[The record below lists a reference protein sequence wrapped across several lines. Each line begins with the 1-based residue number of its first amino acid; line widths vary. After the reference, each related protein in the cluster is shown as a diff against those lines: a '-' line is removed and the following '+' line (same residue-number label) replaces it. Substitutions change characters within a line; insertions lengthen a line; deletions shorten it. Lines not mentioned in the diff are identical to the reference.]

1 MSKDQDNGKLA
12 FITTED
18 DQKNHIE
25 WTAYKSKLIA
35 AARAKKVNRAL
46 MFNKKQD
53 TEDKAD
59 VESLAKAW
67 AMLITPIHSAELVAT
82 LAGRFVD
89 EDAEAYDPA
98 GAYKYLCERFGN
110 QSKDLT
116 KIEDAYSNYNARVT
130 KGFGRLP
137 SEKDMDAVCTE
148 LRNLRL
154 VLTGSHR
161 EVPEKTAALDLVAM
175 LKTCHAEVRRTA
187 NDKIKDLG
195 GKREEVIPVEMA
207 ITSAVIQEVPIVVKA
222 DASDT
227 ELAAL
232 RAAVK
237 EQQATIAELQAK
249 SATSTR
255 TGRPNAP
262 PRDRP
267 QKCPTCNIPHG
278 GLCEQDPA
286 NLDKIDWDT
295 VPASRRYKNKAIA
308 LEKKLEAKMVVTAD
322 PYADPYASS
331 GPKVCKAEYANPDT
345 VTGTRC
351 ASVGASSTHLLRSPL
366 APSRATPPSAWR
378 PVPA

>member
-1 MSKDQDNGKLA
+1 MSKDQDNTSGKLA

-53 TEDKAD
+53 SEDKAD

-67 AMLITPIHSAELVAT
+67 AMLITPIASAELVAT

-89 EDAEAYDPA
+89 EDAEQYDPS

-116 KIEDAYSNYNARVT
+116 KIEDAYSNYNARVSYV
-130 KGFGRLP
+130 FGRP
-137 SEKDMDAVCTE
+137 PTEKDMDAACTE

-154 VLTGSHR
+154 VLAGSHR

-207 ITSAVIQEVPIVVKA
+207 ITSAVLQEVPIVQSDV
-222 DASDT
+222 SDT
-227 ELAAL
+227 ELTAL

-255 TGRPNAP
+255 PWRPNAP
-262 PRDRP
+262 A
-267 QKCPTCNIPHG
+267 T
-278 GLCEQDPA
+278 
-286 NLDKIDWDT
+286 
-295 VPASRRYKNKAIA
+295 
-308 LEKKLEAKMVVTAD
+308 M
-322 PYADPYASS
+322 PY
-331 GPKVCKAEYANPDT
+331 
-345 VTGTRC
+345 TR
-351 ASVGASSTHLLRSPL
+351 L
-366 APSRATPPSAWR
+366 
-378 PVPA
+378 